1 MVAIYR
7 HDITVPAAAIDGNG
21 HLNNVE
27 YVRWMQM
34 VAIDHA
40 QHTTCAQATADAG
53 ATWFARSHRIEYL
66 RPAFEGEQLAILTW
80 CSEIRKVRA
89 QRQYRFWRWADHTI
103 VATGETDWVFADAQT
118 GRPRAMPAAV
128 ANAFETA
135 TDDQASAML
144 LQN

>member
-7 HDITVPAAAIDGNG
+7 YDLTVPAAAIDGNG

-34 VAIDHA
+34 VAIAHA
-40 QHTTCAQATADAG
+40 QHTPCAQATADVG
-53 ATWFARSHRIEYL
+53 ATWVARSHRIEYL

-80 CSEIRKVRA
+80 ITEIRRVRA
-89 QRQYRFWRWADHTI
+89 QRQYRFFRVADQTV

-118 GRPRAMPAAV
+118 GRPRTIPAAV

-135 TDDQASAML
+135 TNDQASEML
-144 LQN
+144 LLI